1 MSEKEKAAQW
11 RDKITKKIE
20 VCASS
25 SSALLSSLS
34 FLFLF
39 FFFLCVARHG
49 ADPLSIDVA
58 QTHKELQMKELPE
71 LIKLIKAWEVAING
85 TAIVS
90 FLL

>member
-25 SSALLSSLS
+25 SSMLLPQL
-34 FLFLF
+34 LPL
-39 FFFLCVARHG
+39 FLCVARHE

-85 TAIVS
+85 TAIFS
-90 FLL
+90 FPL